1 MKNQVKKTNKSIWC
15 LFVTCFICL
24 LGCKKSNDEKIVT
37 EGVPNQ
43 VVLIIDHC
51 PNYSAYLNPET
62 EVYSSKAN
70 DYEITAINSDL
81 ISLSYK
87 TKAIPERDTVVF
99 PTNGEILEIDHIY
112 KFHRYISF
120 RVQKG
125 DTVLFTYEN
134 DFPEA
139 TILNR
144 EVSDKDI
151 NYEKVRNE
159 FVIEGENFDGNSKF
173 NMHPVSSIKGY
184 IKIRD
189 RLKSKEIRLE
199 AYESA
204 LEKSQK
210 ELEKEVI
217 LLDSLFKMGEI
228 SEETMSYYK
237 ARSYVLYEFNKHTY
251 SDYVSKNFGDKE
263 ASLNK
268 WNFQEAQD
276 LELAGYGYYSR
287 ILNQVVRQEYY
298 ESVNWIEE
306 VNIRFPD
313 YRQLYDLIR
322 ENDFLSSKDME
333 ILLAENIKQIIEHF
347 NEKDINAYLNKFIK
361 DVKNPELLK
370 GILGQHQYALSADLK
385 NWYSRNISLVQ
396 TFDSLMNLN
405 LIDLNNNELNFLDLM
420 EANKGKLI
428 YVDFWASHCVP
439 CYVAMP
445 YSKKLKSSYQDG
457 EVVFL
462 YISIDTE
469 YDKWVRGM
477 DKAQIKDYPLSFMVD
492 RGKSNNLFLQ
502 TMSINEIPRYI
513 LFDKDGELIHY
524 RAYGP
529 STNEIYETIRNHMK

>member
-1 MKNQVKKTNKSIWC
+1 M
-15 LFVTCFICL
+15 
-24 LGCKKSNDEKIVT
+24 
-37 EGVPNQ
+37 
-43 VVLIIDHC
+43 
-51 PNYSAYLNPET
+51 
-62 EVYSSKAN
+62 
-70 DYEITAINSDL
+70 

-87 TKAIPERDTVVF
+87 TKAIPKRDTVVF
-99 PTNGEILEIDHIY
+99 PTNGETLEIDHIY

-125 DTVLFTYEN
+125 DTVLFTYKN

-144 EVSDKDI
+144 EVPYKDI

-159 FVIEGENFDGNSKF
+159 FVLEGEDFDGNSKF
-173 NMHPVSSIKGY
+173 NMHPLSSIKGY

-237 ARSYVLYEFNKHTY
+237 TRSYVLYEFNKHTY

-322 ENDFLSSKDME
+322 ENDFLSSKDIE
-333 ILLAENIKQIIEHF
+333 ILLAKNVKQIIDHF
-347 NEKDINAYLNKFIK
+347 NEKDINEYLNKFIE
-361 DVKNPELLK
+361 DVRNPELVK

-385 NWYSRNISLVQ
+385 NWYLRNFSMVQ
-396 TFDSLMNLN
+396 TTDSLMNLN
-405 LIDLNNNELNFLDLM
+405 LIDSNNRELSFLDLL
-420 EANKGKLI
+420 ESYKGKLI
-428 YVDFWASHCVP
+428 YVDFWASHCAP
-439 CYVAMP
+439 CFAAMP
-445 YSKKLKSSYQDG
+445 YTKKLKSNFNND
-457 EVVFL
+457 EVVIL
-462 YISIDTE
+462 YISIDTKN
-469 YDKWVRGM
+469 DNWVRGM
-477 DKAQIKDYPLSFMVD
+477 NKAEINDYPLSFMID
-492 RGKSNNLFLQ
+492 REKSSNLFLS
-502 TMSINEIPRYI
+502 TMNINEIPRYI
-513 LFDKDGELIHY
+513 LFGKEGELIHY

-529 STNEIYETIRNHMK
+529 STNEIYETLGNYLN